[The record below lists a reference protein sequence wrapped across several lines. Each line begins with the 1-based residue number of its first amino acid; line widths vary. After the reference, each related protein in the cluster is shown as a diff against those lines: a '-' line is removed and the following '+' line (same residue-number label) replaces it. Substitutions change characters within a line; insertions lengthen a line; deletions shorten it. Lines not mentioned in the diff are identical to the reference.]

1 MKTITLSDCFCGRG
15 GGQPPGPAAEEEP
28 RGGGEGFAQSGR
40 RRLQAWA
47 GRRGSQPTL
56 GNPAAAAGAGAL
68 RQSLSL
74 GARRGSQPEIMRGE
88 IDHEGGLGALA
99 SSDSLR
105 REVDSLTQSWTAGT
119 GSVSVA
125 ALAEKAAAL
134 AAVEK
139 ASRPFPY

>member
-1 MKTITLSDCFCGRG
+1 
-15 GGQPPGPAAEEEP
+15 
-28 RGGGEGFAQSGR
+28 
-40 RRLQAWA
+40 
-47 GRRGSQPTL
+47 
-56 GNPAAAAGAGAL
+56 
-68 RQSLSL
+68 
-74 GARRGSQPEIMRGE
+74 MRGE

-139 ASRPFPY
+139 ASRPFPD